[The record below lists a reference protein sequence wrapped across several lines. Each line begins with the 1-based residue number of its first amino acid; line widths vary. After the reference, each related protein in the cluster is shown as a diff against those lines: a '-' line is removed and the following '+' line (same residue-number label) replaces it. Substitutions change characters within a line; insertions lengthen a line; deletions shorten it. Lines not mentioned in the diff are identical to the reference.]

1 MWFNV
6 GGVMFETRART
17 LARYASYF
25 SEFASYDEETTIF
38 IDRDPTHF
46 RHVLNFLRGS
56 LTYPPS
62 RLEVQELI
70 NEARFYALDGL
81 ANQLVPRVTRSEH
94 DLSYHLMILS
104 SRVS

>member
-6 GGVMFETRART
+6 GGVVFETRAST
-17 LARYASYF
+17 LERHTSYF
-25 SEFASYDEETTIF
+25 TEFASCDESSTIF

-56 LTYPPS
+56 FTYPPS
-62 RLEVQELI
+62 RLQIQELI
-70 NEARFYALDGL
+70 NEATFYALDGL
-81 ANQLVPRVTRSEH
+81 VSQLSGRLSRAEH

-104 SRVS
+104 SRLS